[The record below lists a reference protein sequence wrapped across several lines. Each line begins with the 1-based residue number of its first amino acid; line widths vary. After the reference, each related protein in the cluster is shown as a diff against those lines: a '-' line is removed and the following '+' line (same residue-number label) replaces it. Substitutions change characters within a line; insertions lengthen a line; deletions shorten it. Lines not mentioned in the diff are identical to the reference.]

1 MQAQLRVTA
10 HSRSEAEAA
19 LAELQQQFAGRLTV
33 TQAVM
38 RSHDGIWSAVAHLDG
53 GAHWYPAGQDAADH
67 APDIEQA
74 LQLFDA
80 TLGQE
85 MDTND
90 YVDMYG
96 FDLVGMLM
104 REART
109 GYNSQAARP
118 ELYLQTLVGDVT
130 VWCDDTTW
138 TIRYPPAGSGTVV
151 TAAKGQL
158 IATLYTVMQVLLEGP

>member
-1 MQAQLRVTA
+1 MEAQLRITA
-10 HSRSEAEAA
+10 HSRSAAEAA

-38 RSHDGIWSAVAHLDG
+38 RSHDGIWSAVARLDG
-53 GAHWYPAGQDAADH
+53 SAHLYPAGQTADQ
-67 APDIEQA
+67 ASDIEHA

-80 TLGQE
+80 ALGQE
-85 MDTND
+85 MDTDD
-90 YVDMYG
+90 YLNTYG

-138 TIRYPPAGSGTVV
+138 TIRYPPAGPKTAV
-151 TAAKGQL
+151 TATKGQL

>member
-1 MQAQLRVTA
+1 MEAQLRITA
-10 HSRSEAEAA
+10 HSRSAAEAA

-38 RSHDGIWSAVAHLDG
+38 RSHDGVWSAVARLDG
-53 GAHWYPAGQDAADH
+53 GAHWYPAGQPAGQ
-67 APDIEQA
+67 APDVEQA
-74 LQLFDA
+74 LQLFDTA
-80 TLGQE
+80 LGQE
-85 MDTND
+85 MDTDNYLD
-90 YVDMYG
+90 IYG

-109 GYNSQAARP
+109 GYNSGAARP

-138 TIRYPPAGSGTVV
+138 TIRYPPAGPKTAV

>member
-1 MQAQLRVTA
+1 
-10 HSRSEAEAA
+10 
-19 LAELQQQFAGRLTV
+19 
-33 TQAVM
+33 
-38 RSHDGIWSAVAHLDG
+38 
-53 GAHWYPAGQDAADH
+53 
-67 APDIEQA
+67 
-74 LQLFDA
+74 
-80 TLGQE
+80 
-85 MDTND
+85 
-90 YVDMYG
+90 MYG

-130 VWCDDTTW
+130 VWCDATTW